1 MENTGSTEQLSTARS
16 ANPDGRLARGE
27 KSREKILTAT
37 FSLYEQGIL
46 VPTAQQVADE
56 SGMGIR
62 TVFRQFSDVEALFV
76 QGNTLLQQRYHERPV
91 LKPEG
96 NLEQR
101 IQQLVNDRFNIFEDY
116 APYIRS
122 TLVQIWRYET
132 LRNNYRVLVNGLRKL
147 MFKSIPELKD
157 TPKHVQCAAEA
168 ALGFEA
174 WDRYRAQN
182 RLSKADT
189 VKSMT
194 VSLKALLALE
204 N

>member
-1 MENTGSTEQLSTARS
+1 MENTGSTEQLTTARS

-27 KSREKILTAT
+27 KSREKILSAL
-37 FSLYEQGIL
+37 FSLYEQGVL

-62 TVFRQFSDVEALFV
+62 TVFRQFSDMEALFV
-76 QGNTLLQQRYHERPV
+76 QGDAILQQRFLERPV
-91 LKPEG
+91 FKPEG
-96 NLEQR
+96 NLDER
-101 IQQLVNDRFNIFEDY
+101 IQQLVNNRFSVLEDY

-132 LRNNYRVLVNGLRKL
+132 LRNNYRLLVNDLRKL

-157 TPKHVQCAAEA
+157 KPKHVQCAAEA
-168 ALGFEA
+168 ALGFEV
-174 WDRYRAQN
+174 WDRYRTQN

-189 VKSMT
+189 VESMK